1 MGSFMHLIAG
11 IAHKLGLLA
20 MLVAYA
26 WGAAL
31 AVGAQHPARGFNLGR
46 LGLQRL
52 RPFDSLPADNALDL
66 LNGAGL
72 GLTQGTAHLP
82 GSALAQ
88 CFVSAHR

>member
-31 AVGAQHPARGFNLGR
+31 VY
-46 LGLQRL
+46 LQFRN
-52 RPFDSLPADNALDL
+52 RYSDVIE
-66 LNGAGL
+66 AG
-72 GLTQGTAHLP
+72 G
-82 GSALAQ
+82 
-88 CFVSAHR
+88 